1 MGFSSALQGRAAHDA
16 LLNRQEAELK
26 LLETMKRCLVQKAKC
41 DREYA
46 VSLAAVT
53 QQGLKIDRSDDLQG
67 SHIMRAWRSF
77 MEELEHT
84 AKQIRTNAEQLETVC
99 HEKLASL
106 YQEKRRVRKQYQEE
120 HTKIATQ
127 FSHLTEDVARKKS
140 EYQKHLDYYK
150 LLRGRFEEHIKCK
163 SVCSGRSGRK
173 LDDVIDKYQKACRKL
188 HQAHNEYVLLITEA
202 VEVEKDFRTILL
214 PGLLEHQQSLQEGF
228 IQAWSNLLQEI
239 AKLSD
244 MTSEKYVD
252 IQQRIECSIA
262 GINSTEE
269 YREFTEKHKTSPT
282 APVIFQFD
290 ETLVEDSLGKLQ
302 ANTLTVDNLTVD
314 WLRGRQTELEG
325 TIKDLQDRQ
334 HKLCSDTNG
343 TNGSSPAV
351 SPVSTPGTK
360 PSTPILNG
368 SNGNGVLGK
377 DQTANKSS
385 KELNTLRCQERQTLK
400 LVDMIRSAL
409 NEVGCEELPSGCDD
423 LSVEHLIENK
433 KSVSQDLSMTL
444 STNRPL
450 HEEEWFHGV
459 LPREE
464 VVRLLRNEGDF
475 LVRETTRND
484 ESQTV
489 LSVCWNGHKHFIVQ
503 TTAEGHYR
511 FEGPAFPSIQEL
523 IVHQYQ
529 SELPVTGRSGAV
541 LRKPV
546 LRERWELSND
556 DVILLDKIGRGNFG
570 DVYKAK
576 LKSSKNTLVAVKT
589 CRMTLPEEQK
599 RKFLQEGRILK
610 QYDHPNIVKLIGIC
624 VQKQPIM
631 IVMELVAGGSL
642 LMFLRKNAS
651 TLGQRQMM
659 GMCRDA
665 AAGMR
670 YLESKNCIHRDLAAR
685 NCLIGNENIVKISD
699 FGMSR
704 EEEEYIVSGGMK
716 QIPIKWTA
724 PEALNFGKY
733 TSLCDVWSY
742 GILVWEIFSR
752 GDTPYSGM
760 SNSMARERIDEGY
773 RMPTPE
779 GAPPEMYRLMLKC
792 WSYEPESRPH
802 FDEIY
807 SVVDALLLCTKD

>member
-26 LLETMKRCLVQKAKC
+26 LLETMKRCLAQKAKC

-46 VSLAAVT
+46 VSLVAVT

-99 HEKLASL
+99 HEKLTSL

-150 LLRGRFEEHIKCK
+150 LLRGRFEEHIK
-163 SVCSGRSGRK
+163 SGRSGRK

-214 PGLLEHQQSLQEGF
+214 PGLLENQQSLQEGF
-228 IQAWSNLLQEI
+228 IQAWSNLLMEI

-244 MTSEKYVD
+244 TTSDKYAD
-252 IQQRIECSIA
+252 IQLRIESSIA
-262 GINSTEE
+262 NINSTEE
-269 YREFTEKHKTSPT
+269 YRDFTEKHKTSPT
-282 APVIFQFD
+282 APVVFQFD
-290 ETLVEDSLGKLQ
+290 ESLVEDSLGKLQ

-314 WLRGRQTELEG
+314 WLRSRQTELEG
-325 TIKDLQDRQ
+325 TIKELQERQ
-334 HKLCSDTNG
+334 NKLFAEPNG
-343 TNGSSPAV
+343 TGSGASGSPAA
-351 SPVSTPGTK
+351 SPVGSPATK

-368 SNGNGVLGK
+368 TQNGTPGK
-377 DQTANKSS
+377 DQTSNKSS
-385 KELNTLRCQERQTLK
+385 KELSNLRCQERQTVK
-400 LVDMIRSAL
+400 LVDMIRAAL

-642 LMFLRKNAS
+642 LMFLRKNAT
-651 TLGQRQMM
+651 TLGQRQLM

-685 NCLIGNENIVKISD
+685 NCLIGSENIVKISD

-773 RMPTPE
+773 RMPAPE

-792 WSYEPESRPH
+792 WMYEPESRPH

-807 SVVDALLLCTKD
+807 SVVDALLLCPKD

>member
-26 LLETMKRCLVQKAKC
+26 LLETMKRCLAQKAKC

-67 SHIMRAWRSF
+67 NHVMRAWRSF
-77 MEELEHT
+77 MEELDHT

-150 LLRGRFEEHIKCK
+150 LLRGRFEEHIK
-163 SVCSGRSGRK
+163 SGRSGRK

-239 AKLSD
+239 ANLSD
-244 MTSEKYVD
+244 MTSDKFVD
-252 IQQRIECSIA
+252 IQRRIESSIA

-282 APVIFQFD
+282 PPVIFQFD
-290 ETLVEDSLGKLQ
+290 ESLVEDSLGKLQ

-334 HKLCSDTNG
+334 SKLCGEPNG
-343 TNGSSPAV
+343 TNGATGSSPAAV
-351 SPVSTPGTK
+351 SPASTPGTK

-368 SNGNGVLGK
+368 SSTSNGHLNIEQKKKLPNVLAK
-377 DQTANKSS
+377 DTHVPY
-385 KELNTLRCQERQTLK
+385 TF
-400 LVDMIRSAL
+400 
-409 NEVGCEELPSGCDD
+409 PSTTTTRK
-423 LSVEHLIENK
+423 N
-433 KSVSQDLSMTL
+433 MTL

-685 NCLIGNENIVKISD
+685 NCLIGSENIVKISD

-773 RMPTPE
+773 RMPAPE

-802 FDEIY
+802 FDEIC